1 MIKLSNI
8 TKIYK
13 ADGVETNALKG
24 INLTID
30 SGEMLAIVGTSG
42 SGKTTLLNIIGAMDS
57 ASSGQYT
64 FNEIRVTELNKNK
77 FREFRKDNISF
88 VFQHFE
94 LMTMYDVYANVEM
107 PLIARDVSKR
117 ERKKI
122 ILQCLEKLQIADLA
136 SKFPNH
142 LSGGQQQRVAIA
154 RALAADTKVL
164 LADEPTGAL
173 DNNTS
178 STLMKVFNEIRDLG
192 KTIIIVTHDLNIA
205 NQCERIIKIDDGI
218 ITESI

>member
-8 TKIYK
+8 TKVYK

-24 INLTID
+24 IDLTIN
-30 SGEMLAIVGTSG
+30 SGEMVAITGTSG

-57 ASSGQYT
+57 ASSGEYA
-64 FNEIRVTELNKNK
+64 FNEISVTKLNKK
-77 FREFRKDNISF
+77 DFQQFRKDNISF

-94 LMTMYDVYANVEM
+94 LMTMYNVYDNVEM
-107 PLIARDVSKR
+107 PLIARNVPKR

-122 ILQCLEKLQIADLA
+122 VLECLEKLEISDLRR
-136 SKFPNH
+136 KFPNH

-173 DNNTS
+173 DNDTS
-178 STLMKVFNEIRDLG
+178 NNLMEVFSDIRDLG

-205 NQCERIIKIDDGI
+205 EKCERIIKIDDGVI
-218 ITESI
+218 YH